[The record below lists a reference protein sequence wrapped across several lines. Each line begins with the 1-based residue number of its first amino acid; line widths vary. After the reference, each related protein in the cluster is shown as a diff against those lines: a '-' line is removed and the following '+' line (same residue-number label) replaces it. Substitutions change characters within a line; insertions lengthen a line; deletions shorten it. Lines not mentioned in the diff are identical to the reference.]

1 MKKVIQHLLEQTS
14 PIIIDGGLSNVLE
27 AKGCDLNH
35 SLWTA
40 KLLNESPEVLI
51 ETHMDYIAAG
61 AQILATASYQASFP
75 GLLAEGYT
83 KQEATDLMVKSVS
96 LVEKAIERSSVD
108 RPIWIAASIGPY
120 GAYLADGSEYRGDYG
135 ISKEALTEFH
145 QERIEV
151 FENSNADILAFE
163 TIPSLLEAEVIAELL
178 QNSSKSAWVSFSC
191 QNESL
196 INDGASIEAAASK
209 FLQQPKVFALGINCT
224 HPKYILELIQKLKKT
239 TDKKVLVYPNSGE
252 VYNPNSKTWLALS
265 EPLAFAELA
274 QEWIKEGADL
284 IGGCCRIGPQHIK
297 QVSQLSG

>member
-1 MKKVIQHLLEQTS
+1 MEKVIQHLLEQTS

-40 KLLNESPEVLI
+40 KLLNESPKVLI

-145 QERIEV
+145 QERIDV
-151 FENSNADILAFE
+151 FENSNADMLAFE

-178 QNSSKSAWVSFSC
+178 QNSSKPAWVSFSC

-196 INDGASIEAAASK
+196 INDGASIESAASF
-209 FLQQPKVFALGINCT
+209 FLQHPKVFALGINCT
-224 HPKYILELIQKLKKT
+224 HPKYILDLIQKLKKA

-252 VYNPNSKTWLALS
+252 VYDPKSKTWLALS

-274 QEWIKEGADL
+274 HEWIKEGADL